1 MDFVLFTL
9 VNVVIGLVL
18 YVLFSMRMQAAQ
30 DKMKAAHPLQKDVEA
45 NIREGL
51 QSMNAHLDE
60 MHEVR
65 ANFYQLLRH
74 AEDVTRRLEDASRK
88 AARKRTGRAEKEE
101 PAQSAPPV
109 KESDL
114 PRDSHI
120 ERLIE
125 NLGVDEFRPSES
137 ASSPPER
144 SKPAPSG
151 PGVIDTLGAW
161 AMRMFGMKEPTP
173 APVPAPKPSIRAES
187 KPRPSDSAMDVP
199 ELTRVSQPEPAR
211 PTLVQLPSAQSAASP
226 GPAVNQDPNA
236 WIRAL
241 LASGTEAS
249 EISRITG
256 RTLAEIELIAS
267 LPQPSDSRRRSR
279 LSE

>member
-1 MDFVLFTL
+1 MDFILFTL
-9 VNVVIGLVL
+9 VNIVIGLVL
-18 YVLFSMRMQAAQ
+18 YVLFSMRMQSAQ
-30 DKMKAAHPLQKDVEA
+30 DKMKAAHPLQKEVEA

-88 AARKRTGRAEKEE
+88 AARKRTGRADRVE
-101 PAQSAPPV
+101 PAAAKSREP
-109 KESDL
+109 ESDL
-114 PRDSHI
+114 PRDLHV

-125 NLGVDEFRPSES
+125 SLGADEFRLSES
-137 ASSPPER
+137 AASPPVR
-144 SKPAPSG
+144 SKPVPSG
-151 PGVIDTLGAW
+151 AGVIDTLGLW
-161 AMRMFGMKEPTP
+161 AMRMFGMKEQASAT
-173 APVPAPKPSIRAES
+173 VPPLAKAAES
-187 KPRPSDSAMDVP
+187 KAAPLDSAMDVQGP
-199 ELTRVSQPEPAR
+199 ARVVQPEPAR
-211 PTLVQLPSAQSAASP
+211 PAAVQLPSAQSSPKPPAAAAS
-226 GPAVNQDPNA
+226 QDPNA

-256 RTLAEIELIAS
+256 RSLAEIELIAS
-267 LPQPSDSRRRSR
+267 LPKPSDAPRRTR
-279 LSE
+279 LTD